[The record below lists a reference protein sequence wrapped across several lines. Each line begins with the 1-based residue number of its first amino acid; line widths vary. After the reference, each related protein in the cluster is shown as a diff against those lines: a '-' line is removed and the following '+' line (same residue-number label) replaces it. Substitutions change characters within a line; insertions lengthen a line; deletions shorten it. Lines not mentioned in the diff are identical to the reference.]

1 MKKRIQINGMHCAG
15 CVNSV
20 EKALGKVE
28 KVKGASVQ
36 LTTESAEIEFEG
48 DAFPFDEVR
57 EAIENAGYEVEE
69 PKNDSVTFQIGG
81 MHCTGCSSAVEKAI
95 RKKDGVVN
103 ANVNL
108 TAEKAFVDFDS
119 SQISIDQI
127 KESIENAGY
136 EVIDE
141 QKKKPIS

>member
-28 KVKGASVQ
+28 GVKAANVQ
-36 LTTESAEIEFEG
+36 LTTESAEIEIEG
-48 DAFPFDEVR
+48 EDFPFEKVR
-57 EAIENAGYEVEE
+57 EAVENAGYEMED
-69 PKNDSVTFQIGG
+69 PKNDSITFQIGG

-95 RKKDGVVN
+95 LKQDGVVS

-108 TAEKAFVDFDS
+108 AAEKAFVDFDS
-119 SQISIDQI
+119 SIISTDQI
-127 KESIENAGY
+127 KESIKNAGY
-136 EVIDE
+136 EVVDE
-141 QKKKPIS
+141 QKKKSIS

>member
-95 RKKDGVVN
+95 RKQDGVVN

>member
-20 EKALGKVE
+20 EKALGKVG
-28 KVKGASVQ
+28 KVKDASVQ
-36 LTTESAEIEFEG
+36 LTTESAEIEVEG
-48 DAFPFDEVR
+48 DDFPYDEVR
-57 EAIENAGYEVEE
+57 EAIENAGYEVDE

-95 RKKDGVVN
+95 KKQSGVVS

-108 TAEKAFVDFDS
+108 AAEKAFVDFDS

>member
-28 KVKGASVQ
+28 QVKGASVQ
-36 LTTESAEIEFEG
+36 LTTESAEIEVEG
-48 DAFPFDEVR
+48 DDFPFEEVR

-95 RKKDGVVN
+95 KKQSGVVS

-108 TAEKAFVDFDS
+108 AAEKAFVDFDS

-127 KESIENAGY
+127 KESIENTGY